1 MSSWGGYRPRI
12 GGTPVDRANLTEAYL
27 ELARLLHDER
37 FEAPAQ
43 GWGAELIAA
52 HVVTNND
59 LIAEVAERLAAG
71 EQISYDNAA
80 AIDPVAL
87 QSFAEQVGGL
97 EGLAERVE
105 RSAARLEQARDALSD
120 AQLGTELHVL
130 ITDDGETVLD
140 GPLAL
145 GQLIEGNAAF
155 HLDNHLRQLE
165 SLRSPRTAE
174 PPAKFDAYELV
185 LLLQPDD
192 RPEIDQETA
201 DLLQSQHLGHLA
213 TMREA
218 GHLKVAGPLGGGE
231 DRRLRGIGVYQVGS
245 IERARE
251 LAEQDPAV
259 RAGLLAIEV
268 LRWYTQAGALVFG
281 PLPDREA

>member
-1 MSSWGGYRPRI
+1 M
-12 GGTPVDRANLTEAYL
+12 DRTNLQEAYL
-27 ELARLLHDER
+27 KFAGELRGGR

-43 GWGAELIAA
+43 GWGPELVAA
-52 HVVTNND
+52 HVVANND

-71 EQISYDNAA
+71 EQVSYDNGA

-87 QSFAEQVGGL
+87 QSFAEHVGGL

-105 RSAARLEQARDALSD
+105 RSAARLERARDALSE

-130 ITDDGETVLD
+130 ITDDGQTVLD

-145 GQLIEGNAAF
+145 GQLIEGNAGF
-155 HLDNHLRQLE
+155 HLDNHLGQLE

-174 PPAKFDAYELV
+174 PPAEFDAYELV
-185 LLLQPDD
+185 LLLHPDD
-192 RPEIDQETA
+192 GPELDEEAA

-213 TMREA
+213 TMGEE
-218 GHLKVAGPLGGGE
+218 GHLKVAGPLGGAA

-259 RAGLLAIEV
+259 RAGLLAVEV
-268 LRWYTQAGALVFG
+268 LPWYTKAGALVFG
-281 PLPDREA
+281 PLSDPES